1 MKKFLYLFLAL
12 ILTLFIGIKVN
23 SYFKSIETKINL
35 LDRSYINKM
44 NSLNTVKTFYKDAT
58 EANFK
63 I

>member
-35 LDRSYINKM
+35 LDRSYMEDIF
-44 NSLNTVKTFYKDAT
+44 LYYILELVDF
-58 EANFK
+58 
-63 I
+63 